1 MKQISSVILSL
12 CAGVCAAFPAAA
24 FETTAAQAII
34 VDHETGVVLYSH
46 NADEPMVPAS
56 MTKIMT
62 AYMVFERLADGRLQP
77 DDTFTVSERAWREG
91 GWASGGSTMGLAIG
105 EEVSVMDL
113 LHGIIVQSGNDA
125 CIVVAEGIAGSEE
138 AFAQLMTA
146 RARELGLDSAEF
158 HNATGLYSEGHEI
171 SAHDLATLAQLT
183 IENFPDYYEIYSV
196 PAFEW
201 GGIRQPNRNP
211 LLSRFQGADG
221 MKTGHLSASGYGLVG
236 SAIENGVRRNIVIN
250 GLESETE
257 RAREAERIMRSAF
270 REFSI
275 ATPFSAGDALADVP
289 VWLGTEPTVSVVLTN
304 DVTIAFASAERNNL
318 RAEIVLTE
326 TVSAPVS
333 EGDIIGQLE
342 VSNRDALIGV
352 YPVAAATGV
361 SRAGLLA
368 RAIEGLSQKILPQ

>member
-1 MKQISSVILSL
+1 MKHISSAILSL
-12 CAGVCAAFPAAA
+12 CAGACFTLPASS

-46 NADEPMVPAS
+46 NSEDPMTPAS

-62 AYMVFERLADGRLQP
+62 AFMVFERLSDGRLQP
-77 DDTFTVSERAWREG
+77 DDTFTVSENAWREG

-105 EEVSVMDL
+105 EEVRVIDL

-138 AFAQLMTA
+138 AFAGLMTS
-146 RARELGLDSAEF
+146 RAQELGLSTAEF

-171 SAHDLATLAQLT
+171 SAHDLARLAQMT
-183 IENFPDYYEIYSV
+183 IESFPEYYSIYSV

-221 MKTGHLSASGYGLVG
+221 LKTGHLSASGYGLVG
-236 SAIENGVRRNIVIN
+236 SAVENGVRRNIVIN
-250 GLESETE
+250 GLESETD
-257 RAREAERIMRSAF
+257 RAREAERIMRAAF

-275 ATPFSAGDALADVP
+275 ATPYTAGDVLAEVP
-289 VWLGTEPTVSVVLTN
+289 VWLGTDDTVSAVLTE
-304 DVTIAFASAERNNL
+304 DVTIAYASADRSSL
-318 RAEIVLTE
+318 SAEVVISESVT
-326 TVSAPVS
+326 APVS
-333 EGDIIGQLE
+333 EGTIIGHLEVTNDGEIIGQF
-342 VSNRDALIGV
+342 
-352 YPVAAATGV
+352 PVAAASSV
-361 SRAGLLA
+361 SRAGIVA
-368 RAIEGLSQKILPQ
+368 RALEGLSQKILPR